1 MGKEEQYRMSF
12 TAGGLFLRESPRIA
26 ELFLGL
32 RDWEKVR
39 EAILKDNVLR
49 LRTKSSSLRV
59 SRELCNRLGCLDED
73 QLRILVD
80 GSIQESAALLWMAVC
95 RQYQFVREF
104 AVGVIRE
111 KYLTFQ
117 YQLEPMDFDA
127 FFNSKAA
134 WHKDLDAITVS
145 TQAKLRQVL
154 FRIMTEAGLIS
165 SQNEIQAMFLTK
177 RVVQS
182 IARQSRDDLLVF
194 PATETEL
201 KGLGHE

>member
-32 RDWEKVR
+32 RDWGKVR
-39 EAILKDNVLR
+39 EAILRDNLLR

-59 SRELCNRLGCLDED
+59 SRELCDRLGCLDED
-73 QLRILVD
+73 QLRILME
-80 GSIQESAALLWMAVC
+80 GSVQENAALLWMAVC
-95 RQYQFVREF
+95 RQYRFVKEF

-111 KYLTFQ
+111 KFLTFQ

-134 WHKDLDAITVS
+134 WHKDLDAITAS

-154 FRIMTEAGLIS
+154 FRIMTEAGLLS
-165 SQNEIQAMFLTK
+165 SQNAIQAMFLTK

-182 IARQSRDDLLVF
+182 IARQNRDDLLVF